1 MTVTAFVSGLFQLKI
16 MYITFIPTSSRV
28 GLVSHTMEIISL
40 NRVLVKALLFDDER
54 RIPAGR

>member
-1 MTVTAFVSGLFQLKI
+1 MTVPAFVSGLFQLKI

-40 NRVLVKALLFDDER
+40 NNRVLVKALLFDDER
-54 RIPAGR
+54 